1 MLTVWSSAIWINEGS
16 LIIDMIGIVNAYDP
30 PMMIGRRVPN
40 KVWSVVFMPVTKSMV
55 CITCALSCWK
65 QTNRKKYQS
74 GWTHWET
81 VHKQYTII
89 QKDEL
94 WIHASDAILW
104 THYHGTRLTYFWT
117 SKILDGTGDMLLAIN
132 IKAIDSITLNTTRYV
147 VKLHILN
154 MKWK

>member
-1 MLTVWSSAIWINEGS
+1 
-16 LIIDMIGIVNAYDP
+16 
-30 PMMIGRRVPN
+30 
-40 KVWSVVFMPVTKSMV
+40 
-55 CITCALSCWK
+55 
-65 QTNRKKYQS
+65 
-74 GWTHWET
+74 
-81 VHKQYTII
+81 
-89 QKDEL
+89 
-94 WIHASDAILW
+94 LW